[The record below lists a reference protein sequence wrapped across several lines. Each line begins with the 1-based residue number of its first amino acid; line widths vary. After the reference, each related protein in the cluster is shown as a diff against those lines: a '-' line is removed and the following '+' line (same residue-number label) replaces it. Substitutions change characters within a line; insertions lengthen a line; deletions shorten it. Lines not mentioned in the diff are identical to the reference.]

1 MEDGEM
7 EEGGGKRKIH
17 YSESHSVCCLAKK
30 KGLIVCWLPLVRG
43 PNEASGGV
51 LLCGTHGILLSAAF
65 IRSPF
70 PSFPSASPLHTSLEA
85 IISPM

>member
-1 MEDGEM
+1 MERWRR
-7 EEGGGKRKIH
+7 GGGGERGRSITARAT
-17 YSESHSVCCLAKK
+17 LFAAWQK